1 MVLDP
6 VGATEKSHDRRQET
20 MRSVLVLGAGLVSR
34 PLVRYLLDQPDFHV
48 KVASRT
54 VSKAEALVGGHERG
68 ESQPLNVKDVDATRG
83 LIKEAD
89 LVISLL
95 PYAHHVTVAKF
106 CIEFKTPM
114 ITTSYVS
121 REMQALDAQARDA
134 GVLLLNEIG
143 LDPGI
148 DHMSAMEIIHGVEEK
163 GGRIVSFSSYCGGL
177 PAPEAN
183 TNPFGYKCSWS
194 PRGVVLAGRNSA
206 RYLRDGREVLIP
218 GEELFAHHTEV
229 TIENLGKFEG
239 YPNRDSLPYIRT
251 YGIPTTQTMFRGTLR
266 NMGWCE
272 TWRHMVR
279 LGLVDEEEKD
289 LDGLTYG
296 AYIARLVK
304 SSGGSSL
311 REDLSARLGIEPDS
325 DVIKRMEW
333 LGLLSDEPLP
343 FARGSAVDIMAAL
356 LAEKMPYEKGE
367 RDMIILHDEFVAE
380 YHEPGRH
387 REKVVSTLV
396 DYGIPEGDSAMARTV
411 SLPAAIAARFIL
423 EGKISESGVQIPVTP
438 QFYGPVME
446 ELCRVGVHFSESCTP
461 V

>member
-1 MVLDP
+1 M
-6 VGATEKSHDRRQET
+6 G
-20 MRSVLVLGAGLVSR
+20 SVLVLGAGLVSR

-54 VSKAEALVGGHERG
+54 VSKADALIGGHERG
-68 ESQPLNVKDVDATRG
+68 DSQSLNVKDVDATRG
-83 LIKEAD
+83 LVAKAD

-106 CIEFKTPM
+106 CIELGKPM

-121 REMQALDAQARDA
+121 HEMQALDVEAKDA

-148 DHMSAMEIIHGVEEK
+148 DHMSAMEVIHGVEEK

-206 RYLRDGREVLIP
+206 RYLKDGKEVLIP
-218 GEELFAHHTEV
+218 GEELFAHYTGV
-229 TIENLGKFEG
+229 TIEKLGKFEG
-239 YPNRDSLPYIRT
+239 YPNRDSVPYVQT
-251 YGIPTTQTMFRGTLR
+251 YGIPTTETMFRGTLR
-266 NMGWCE
+266 NIGWCE
-272 TWRHMVR
+272 TWRKMVK
-279 LGLVDEEEKD
+279 LGLIDEEEKE
-289 LDGLTYG
+289 LEGLTYG
-296 AYIARLVK
+296 AYIAGLVK

-311 REDLSARLGIEPDS
+311 REDLAARLGIEPDS
-325 DVIKRMEW
+325 DVIQRMEW

-343 FARGSAVDIMAAL
+343 VTKGSSVDIMAAL
-356 LAEKMPYEKGE
+356 LAEKMRYEEGE
-367 RDMIILHDEFVAE
+367 RDMIILHDEFIAE
-380 YHEPGRH
+380 YLEPRKH
-387 REKVVSTLV
+387 REKIISTLV
-396 DYGIPEGDSAMARTV
+396 DYGIPKGDSAMARTV

-423 EGKISESGVQIPVTP
+423 EGKISESGVRIPVTP

-446 ELCRVGVHFSESCTP
+446 ELCRLGVHFSESCTP